1 MLPALGMG
9 HGIVQASVS
18 IFGNSGWKDIKA
30 QESFWAGGWRWVS
43 LSVCALHPA
52 LSVGFRWLLPAE
64 GRVSANRR
72 ACDPFLSHP
81 ENIRCKAQGI

>member
-1 MLPALGMG
+1 MERL
-9 HGIVQASVS
+9 
-18 IFGNSGWKDIKA
+18 IKA
-30 QESFWAGGWRWVS
+30 QGSFWAGAGAGSRS
-43 LSVCALHPA
+43 ACALHPA

-81 ENIRCKAQGI
+81 ENIRCKAQDI